1 MNIITLSAKSCMA
14 HLLLKE
20 TFDSFSFIEGD
31 ITTFNKFHMDG
42 YLQKGFFDEAPE
54 YEYSHWKDVREFCF
68 NLIKGKR
75 TPLDFKFVLALPTEQ
90 LPGFL
95 SEHHLDSTYRPE
107 EIQGLYLNFR
117 FSGSGLQCITGT
129 SLRSFRVEKSLE
141 REWDEY
147 AETLFK
153 SLGIDVNMG

>member
-1 MNIITLSAKSCMA
+1 MNILTLQAKSCMA

-20 TFDSFSFIEGD
+20 TFDSFTFIEGD

-54 YEYSHWKDVREFCF
+54 ADYSTWKDVRELCF
-68 NLIKGKR
+68 SIIRGKR
-75 TPLDFKFVLALPTEQ
+75 SPLDFKIVLALPEEKLIQ
-90 LPGFL
+90 FL
-95 SEHHLDSTYRPE
+95 QEHKLDSTYRPE

-117 FSGSGLQCITGT
+117 YDGSILQCITGT
-129 SLRSFRVEKSLE
+129 SLRSFRMEKSLE

-147 AETLFK
+147 AEVLFK
-153 SLGIDVNMG
+153 SLGIEVNML